1 MREIIEYNLNQLK
14 RLYSAPLLSV
24 HLNMIDGL
32 DDLKIMEECILSEDD
47 ARERFF
53 LEVMCRALFYKTQDK
68 YQEAINELRNLD
80 VKVLENDGIIND
92 VSTARKG
99 LIALLL
105 AMCYCSLD
113 KNERSLNWAIR
124 HAKAAI
130 RHFEMLKSPSM
141 RENLVYAMMIEDV
154 SKRKLTHSFEVPM
167 MPNRLRMIAMANDLS
182 IYTIDKLSSVYFDE
196 YLESCILS
204 TSIDKTD
211 PFEILLEAKLLNH
224 FSLYTIRDL
233 IYSAK
238 NRDYEPAL
246 LLEIAKSGLLK
257 KNSDTSAFYT
267 IALGRVKDDYPLMAL
282 AATKSLYEAG
292 HLDEALEIAGDLFIE
307 DEQYEEERKD
317 LVRSIRL
324 DLIQNE
330 AGCID
335 YADLPD
341 IEDDGTEHGSEW
353 LFMIRILVTI
363 LVIRNLYVCNGWFTL
378 AADIAV
384 FYLLM
389 EGELKNDL

>member
-124 HAKAAI
+124 HAKVAI
-130 RHFEMLKSPSM
+130 RQFEMLKSPSM

-257 KNSDTSAFYT
+257 KNSDASAFYT

-292 HLDEALEIAGDLFIE
+292 HLDEALEIAKDLFIE

>member
-24 HLNMIDGL
+24 HLNMIDGS

-105 AMCYCSLD
+105 AVCYCSLD

-130 RHFEMLKSPSM
+130 RQFEMLKSPSM

-204 TSIDKTD
+204 TSINKTD

-233 IYSAK
+233 IYSAE

-257 KNSDTSAFYT
+257 KNSDASGFYT

-282 AATKSLYEAG
+282 AAAKSLYEAG

-324 DLIQNE
+324 DLIRNE
-330 AGCID
+330 AGCIV

-363 LVIRNLYVCNGWFTL
+363 LIIRNLYVCNGWFTL
-378 AADIAV
+378 VADMVV
-384 FYLLM
+384 FFLLM

>member
-24 HLNMIDGL
+24 HLNMSDGL

-233 IYSAK
+233 IYSAE

>member
-130 RHFEMLKSPSM
+130 RQFEMLKSPLM

-257 KNSDTSAFYT
+257 KNSDASAFYT

-307 DEQYEEERKD
+307 NEQYEEERKD

-378 AADIAV
+378 GADIAV

>member
-99 LIALLL
+99 LIALLM
-105 AMCYCSLD
+105 AVCYCSLD
-113 KNERSLNWAIR
+113 KNEGSLNWAIR

-130 RHFEMLKSPSM
+130 RQFEMLKSPSM

-167 MPNRLRMIAMANDLS
+167 MPNKLRMIAMANDLS

-257 KNSDTSAFYT
+257 KNSDASAFYT

-292 HLDEALEIAGDLFIE
+292 HLDEALEIAKDLFIE
-307 DEQYEEERKD
+307 DEQYEEERKN

-363 LVIRNLYVCNGWFTL
+363 LVIRNLYVCNGWLTL
-378 AADIAV
+378 GADMAV
-384 FYLLM
+384 FFLLM

>member
-1 MREIIEYNLNQLK
+1 
-14 RLYSAPLLSV
+14 
-24 HLNMIDGL
+24 MIDGL

-124 HAKAAI
+124 HAKVAI
-130 RHFEMLKSPSM
+130 RQFEMLKSPSM

-257 KNSDTSAFYT
+257 KNSDVSAFYT

-292 HLDEALEIAGDLFIE
+292 HLDEALEIAKDLFIE
-307 DEQYEEERKD
+307 DEQYEEERKN

-378 AADIAV
+378 GADIAV

>member
-130 RHFEMLKSPSM
+130 RQFEMLKSPSM

-233 IYSAK
+233 IYSAE
-238 NRDYEPAL
+238 NMDYEPAL

-292 HLDEALEIAGDLFIE
+292 HLDEALEIAKDLFIE

-341 IEDDGTEHGSEW
+341 IEDEGTEHGSEW

-378 AADIAV
+378 GADMAV
-384 FYLLM
+384 FFLLM
-389 EGELKNDL
+389 KGELKNDL

>member
-124 HAKAAI
+124 HAKVAI
-130 RHFEMLKSPSM
+130 RQFEMLKSPSM

-257 KNSDTSAFYT
+257 KNSDASAFYT

-292 HLDEALEIAGDLFIE
+292 HLDEALEIAKDLFIE
-307 DEQYEEERKD
+307 DEQYEEERKN

-341 IEDDGTEHGSEW
+341 IEDDGTEHGLEW

>member
-233 IYSAK
+233 IYSAE

-257 KNSDTSAFYT
+257 KNSDASAFYT

>member
-1 MREIIEYNLNQLK
+1 MRDIIVYNLNQLK

-32 DDLKIMEECILSEDD
+32 DDLKIMDECILSEDD

-130 RHFEMLKSPSM
+130 RQFEMLKSPSM
-141 RENLVYAMMIEDV
+141 RENLVYAMM
-154 SKRKLTHSFEVPM
+154 
-167 MPNRLRMIAMANDLS
+167 
-182 IYTIDKLSSVYFDE
+182 
-196 YLESCILS
+196 
-204 TSIDKTD
+204 IDKTD

-233 IYSAK
+233 IYSVE

-257 KNSDTSAFYT
+257 KNSDASAFYT

-292 HLDEALEIAGDLFIE
+292 HLDEALEIAKDLFIE

-317 LVRSIRL
+317 LVRSIRF

-330 AGCID
+330 SGCID

-389 EGELKNDL
+389 EANYIKIK

>member
-124 HAKAAI
+124 HAKVAI
-130 RHFEMLKSPSM
+130 RQFEMLKSPSM

-257 KNSDTSAFYT
+257 KNSDASAFYT

-292 HLDEALEIAGDLFIE
+292 HLDEALEIAKDLFIE
-307 DEQYEEERKD
+307 DEQYEEERKN

-341 IEDDGTEHGSEW
+341 IEDDSTEHGSEW

-378 AADIAV
+378 GADIAV

>member
-257 KNSDTSAFYT
+257 KNSDVSAFYT

-307 DEQYEEERKD
+307 NEQYEEERKD

>member
-124 HAKAAI
+124 HAKVAI
-130 RHFEMLKSPSM
+130 RQFEMLKSPSM

-233 IYSAK
+233 IYSAE

-257 KNSDTSAFYT
+257 KNSDASAFYT

-292 HLDEALEIAGDLFIE
+292 HLDEALEIAKDLFIE
-307 DEQYEEERKD
+307 DEQYEEERKN

>member
-124 HAKAAI
+124 HAKVAI
-130 RHFEMLKSPSM
+130 RQFEMLKSPSM

-233 IYSAK
+233 IYSAE

-257 KNSDTSAFYT
+257 KNSDASAFYT

-307 DEQYEEERKD
+307 NEQYEEERKD

-378 AADIAV
+378 GADIAV

>member
-124 HAKAAI
+124 HAKVAI
-130 RHFEMLKSPSM
+130 RQFEMLKSPSM

-204 TSIDKTD
+204 TNIDKTD

-233 IYSAK
+233 IYSAE
-238 NRDYEPAL
+238 NMDYEPAL

-257 KNSDTSAFYT
+257 KNSDASAFYT

-292 HLDEALEIAGDLFIE
+292 HLDEALEIAKDLFIE

-378 AADIAV
+378 GADMAV
-384 FYLLM
+384 FFLLM
-389 EGELKNDL
+389 KGELKNDL

>member
-130 RHFEMLKSPSM
+130 RQFEMLKSPSM

-233 IYSAK
+233 IYSAE

-257 KNSDTSAFYT
+257 KNSDASGFYT

-292 HLDEALEIAGDLFIE
+292 HLDEALEIAKDLFIE

>member
-124 HAKAAI
+124 HAKVAI
-130 RHFEMLKSPSM
+130 RQFEMLKSPSM

-257 KNSDTSAFYT
+257 KNSDASAFYT

-292 HLDEALEIAGDLFIE
+292 HLDEALEIAKDLFIE

-378 AADIAV
+378 GADMAV
-384 FYLLM
+384 FFLLM
-389 EGELKNDL
+389 KGELKNDL

>member
-32 DDLKIMEECILSEDD
+32 NDLKIMEECILSEDD

-53 LEVMCRALFYKTQDK
+53 LEVMCRALFYKTQNK
-68 YQEAINELRNLD
+68 YQEAINELKNLD

-130 RHFEMLKSPSM
+130 RQFEMLKSPSM

-233 IYSAK
+233 IYSAE

-257 KNSDTSAFYT
+257 KNSDASAFYT

-282 AATKSLYEAG
+282 AAAKSLYEAG
-292 HLDEALEIAGDLFIE
+292 HLDEALEIAKDLFIE

-341 IEDDGTEHGSEW
+341 IEDDGTERGSEW

-378 AADIAV
+378 GADMAV

>member
-47 ARERFF
+47 ASERFF

-68 YQEAINELRNLD
+68 YQEAINELKNLD

-105 AMCYCSLD
+105 AICYCSLD
-113 KNERSLNWAIR
+113 KNERSINWAIR

-130 RHFEMLKSPSM
+130 RQFEMLKSPSM

-257 KNSDTSAFYT
+257 KNSDASAFYT

-292 HLDEALEIAGDLFIE
+292 HLDEALEIAKDLFIE

-378 AADIAV
+378 VADMVV
-384 FYLLM
+384 FFLLM

>member
-233 IYSAK
+233 IYSAE

-307 DEQYEEERKD
+307 DEQYEEERK
-317 LVRSIRL
+317 
-324 DLIQNE
+324 
-330 AGCID
+330 
-335 YADLPD
+335 
-341 IEDDGTEHGSEW
+341 
-353 LFMIRILVTI
+353 ILSDPSGLT
-363 LVIRNLYVCNGWFTL
+363 
-378 AADIAV
+378 
-384 FYLLM
+384 
-389 EGELKNDL
+389 

>member
-124 HAKAAI
+124 HAKVAI
-130 RHFEMLKSPSM
+130 RQFEMLKSPSM

-204 TSIDKTD
+204 TSINKTD

-257 KNSDTSAFYT
+257 KNSDASAFYT

-292 HLDEALEIAGDLFIE
+292 HLDEALEIAKDLFIE
-307 DEQYEEERKD
+307 DEQYEEERKN

>member
-130 RHFEMLKSPSM
+130 RQFEMLKSPLM

-257 KNSDTSAFYT
+257 KNSDASAFYT

-292 HLDEALEIAGDLFIE
+292 HLDEALEIAKDLFIE

-378 AADIAV
+378 GADIAV

>member
-14 RLYSAPLLSV
+14 RLYIDPLLSV

-68 YQEAINELRNLD
+68 YQEAINELKNLD

-130 RHFEMLKSPSM
+130 RQFEMLKSPSM

-211 PFEILLEAKLLNH
+211 PFEILLEAKLLNQ

-233 IYSAK
+233 IYSAE

-257 KNSDTSAFYT
+257 KNSDASAFYT

-292 HLDEALEIAGDLFIE
+292 HLDEALEIAKDLFIE

>member
-124 HAKAAI
+124 HAKVAI
-130 RHFEMLKSPSM
+130 RQFEMLKSPSM

-167 MPNRLRMIAMANDLS
+167 MPNKLRMIAMANDLS

-257 KNSDTSAFYT
+257 KNSDASAFYT

-292 HLDEALEIAGDLFIE
+292 HLDEALEIARDLFIE
-307 DEQYEEERKD
+307 NEQYEEERKD

>member
-124 HAKAAI
+124 HAKVAI
-130 RHFEMLKSPSM
+130 RQFEMLKSPSM

-167 MPNRLRMIAMANDLS
+167 MPNKLRMIAMANDLS

-257 KNSDTSAFYT
+257 KNSDASAFYT

-307 DEQYEEERKD
+307 NEQYEEERKD

>member
-113 KNERSLNWAIR
+113 KNEGSLNWAIR

-130 RHFEMLKSPSM
+130 RQFEMLKSPSM

-257 KNSDTSAFYT
+257 KNSDASAFYT

-282 AATKSLYEAG
+282 AAAKSLYETG
-292 HLDEALEIAGDLFIE
+292 HLDEALEIAKDLFIE
-307 DEQYEEERKD
+307 DEQYEEERKN

>member
-47 ARERFF
+47 ASERFF

-68 YQEAINELRNLD
+68 YQEAINELKNLD

-105 AMCYCSLD
+105 AICYCSLD

-130 RHFEMLKSPSM
+130 RQFEMLKSPSM

-257 KNSDTSAFYT
+257 KNSDASAFYT

-378 AADIAV
+378 GADMAV
-384 FYLLM
+384 FFLLM

>member
-68 YQEAINELRNLD
+68 YQEAINELKNLD

-92 VSTARKG
+92 FSTARKG

-124 HAKAAI
+124 HAKVAI
-130 RHFEMLKSPSM
+130 RQFEMLKSPSM

-167 MPNRLRMIAMANDLS
+167 MPNKLRMIAMANDLS

-257 KNSDTSAFYT
+257 KNSDASAFYT

-292 HLDEALEIAGDLFIE
+292 HLDEALEIAKDLFIE
-307 DEQYEEERKD
+307 DEQYEEERKN

-378 AADIAV
+378 GADMAV
-384 FYLLM
+384 FFLLM

>member
-124 HAKAAI
+124 HAKVAI
-130 RHFEMLKSPSM
+130 RQFEMLKSPSM

-257 KNSDTSAFYT
+257 KNSDVSAFYT

-307 DEQYEEERKD
+307 NEQYEEERKD

>member
-124 HAKAAI
+124 HAKVAI
-130 RHFEMLKSPSM
+130 RQFEMLKSPSM

-167 MPNRLRMIAMANDLS
+167 MPNKLRMIAMANDLS

-257 KNSDTSAFYT
+257 KNSDASAFYT

-307 DEQYEEERKD
+307 NEQYEEERKD

-378 AADIAV
+378 GADMAV
-384 FYLLM
+384 FFLLM

>member
-124 HAKAAI
+124 HAKVAI
-130 RHFEMLKSPSM
+130 RQFEMLKSPSM

-257 KNSDTSAFYT
+257 KNSDASAFYT

-307 DEQYEEERKD
+307 NEQYEEERKD

>member
-24 HLNMIDGL
+24 HVNMIDGL

-124 HAKAAI
+124 HAKVAI
-130 RHFEMLKSPSM
+130 RQFEMLKSPSM

-233 IYSAK
+233 IYSAE

-292 HLDEALEIAGDLFIE
+292 HLDEALEIAKDLFIE
-307 DEQYEEERKD
+307 DEQYEEERKN

>member
-378 AADIAV
+378 GADIAV

>member
-99 LIALLL
+99 LVALLL

-124 HAKAAI
+124 HAKVAI
-130 RHFEMLKSPSM
+130 RQFEMLKSPSM

-257 KNSDTSAFYT
+257 KNSDVSAFYT

-292 HLDEALEIAGDLFIE
+292 HLDEALEIAKDLFIE
-307 DEQYEEERKD
+307 DEQYEEERKN

-378 AADIAV
+378 GADIAV

>member
-68 YQEAINELRNLD
+68 YQEAINELKNLD

-130 RHFEMLKSPSM
+130 RQFEMLKSPSM

-257 KNSDTSAFYT
+257 KNSDASAFYT

-378 AADIAV
+378 GADMAV
-384 FYLLM
+384 FFLLM
-389 EGELKNDL
+389 KGELKNDL

>member
-124 HAKAAI
+124 HAKVAI
-130 RHFEMLKSPSM
+130 RQFEMLKSPSM

-167 MPNRLRMIAMANDLS
+167 MPNKLRMIAMANDLS

-224 FSLYTIRDL
+224 FSLYTIRYL

-257 KNSDTSAFYT
+257 KNSDASAFYT

-292 HLDEALEIAGDLFIE
+292 HLDEALEIAKDLFIE
-307 DEQYEEERKD
+307 DEQYEEERKN

>member
-24 HLNMIDGL
+24 HLNMIDGS

-105 AMCYCSLD
+105 AVCYCSLD

-130 RHFEMLKSPSM
+130 RQFEMLKSPSM

-233 IYSAK
+233 IYSAE

-257 KNSDTSAFYT
+257 KNSDASGFYT

-282 AATKSLYEAG
+282 AAAKSLYEAG

-378 AADIAV
+378 VADMVV
-384 FYLLM
+384 FFLLM

>member
-124 HAKAAI
+124 HAKVAI
-130 RHFEMLKSPSM
+130 RQFEMLKSPSM

-257 KNSDTSAFYT
+257 KNSDASAFYT

-307 DEQYEEERKD
+307 NEQYEEERKD

-378 AADIAV
+378 GADMAV
-384 FYLLM
+384 FFLLM